1 MTCWAASVDPQSAG
15 WICQAREA
23 SSSEIKGNSLY
34 PALKRGST
42 GTRLA
47 EERGARGPSAGELD
61 MSPERRGTAGEGC
74 VNARA
79 AAGASFSCRVGLQAP
94 QHRWSSVPL
103 QPGELKPAQSLRKC
117 SQRVTRF
124 PEAAG
129 HREVAQQVP
138 LTQLRSGL
146 CPETWYKPCMR
157 VIQATR
163 LPAPSS
169 GHGGVCGAQTGP
181 CFGALSLE

>member
-1 MTCWAASVDPQSAG
+1 MDPQSAG
-15 WICQAREA
+15 WICQPREA

-34 PALKRGST
+34 PALKRGSM

-47 EERGARGPSAGELD
+47 EGRGARLRGAPGPSAGEPD
-61 MSPERRGTAGEGC
+61 TSPERRGTAGEGC

-103 QPGELKPAQSLRKC
+103 QPGELKPAQSLRKR
-117 SQRVTRF
+117 SQRVMRF

-129 HREVAQQVP
+129 HCEVAQQVP

-163 LPAPSS
+163 VPAPSS
-169 GHGGVCGAQTGP
+169 GHGGVWGAQTGP
-181 CFGALSLE
+181 CFGALSSE